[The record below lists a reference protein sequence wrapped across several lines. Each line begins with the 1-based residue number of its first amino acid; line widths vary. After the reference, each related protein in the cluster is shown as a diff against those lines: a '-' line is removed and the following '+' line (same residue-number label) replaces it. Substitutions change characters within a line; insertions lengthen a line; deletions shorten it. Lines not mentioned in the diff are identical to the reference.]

1 MNPKERIL
9 QLRDELHLHNYRYY
23 ILDQPIIS
31 DFDFDQKLKE
41 LQDLEHQYPESF
53 DPNSPTLR
61 VGGNPLDSFQSRN
74 HKFPM
79 LSLGNTYDLAELED
93 FHQRVEKGLLGESPT
108 YVPELKIDG
117 LAISVTYVSG
127 KLAYAVTRGD
137 GLKGDDVTE
146 NVKTISS
153 IPLILQGNDYPEEF
167 EIRGEIFCSRENF
180 QRINEGRVQDGED
193 VYANP
198 RNFASGSLKLLD
210 PKEVAKRKL
219 ECFFYYLSS
228 DFDIGQN
235 HYDSLEKAKSWGFN
249 ISPWTG
255 KPTLFSQ
262 ISEYIDH
269 IKSIRNT
276 IPFDIDGVVIKVND
290 FSQQKRLG
298 FTAKVPRWA
307 IAYKYP
313 TEAAQ
318 TTLLGVTYQ
327 VGRTGAITP
336 VAELQPVFLAGTT
349 VKRASLYNADEIERL
364 NLYLNDQVL
373 VEKGGEIIP
382 KITSV
387 LSEQRDL
394 FATKVEYPIHC
405 PDCHTPLHR
414 SEGNAV
420 HYCPNE
426 IGCRPQLVG
435 KLEHFVGRKM
445 MDIQAL
451 GKETVAQLF
460 DAGLVRSCDDLFKIT
475 KSDLLPLDRMGDKLA
490 SNIMDGIEQSKRM
503 PLERFVFALGIRHVG
518 ETVAKSLVKAFG
530 NLDELIGASKEDLLQ
545 LDEVGEAIAQS
556 VVDYFSLEENRKR
569 LDFFKSIGIQWEK
582 QSSALAHSSVLDGKK
597 VVVSGKF
604 SQFTRDGIKESVEL
618 NGGKILSSVSS
629 NVDILLAGSDMGP
642 SKLKKAQDLGV
653 QIMSE
658 EEYVNLIDQK

>member
-1 MNPKERIL
+1 MSPKEQIL

-41 LQDLEHQYPESF
+41 LQRLEIQYPEFF

-61 VGGNPLDSFQSRN
+61 VGGNTIESFKSRN

-79 LSLGNTYDLAELED
+79 LSLGNTYDLLELEE
-93 FHQRVEKGLLGESPT
+93 FHQRVEKGLMGEKPS

-127 KLAYAVTRGD
+127 KLAHAVTRGD
-137 GLKGDDVTE
+137 GIKGDEVTE

-153 IPLILQGNDYPEEF
+153 IPLVLQGNDFPEEF

-180 QRINEGRVQDGED
+180 QRINELRIQEGED
-193 VYANP
+193 IYANP
-198 RNFASGSLKLLD
+198 RNFASGSMKLLD

-219 ECFFYYLSS
+219 DCYFYYLSS
-228 DFDIGQN
+228 DFEIGKT
-235 HYDSLEKAKSWGFN
+235 HFESLEKAKSWGFKV
-249 ISPWTG
+249 SPWTG
-255 KPTLFSQ
+255 NPIPFEK
-262 ISEYIDH
+262 ISNYIDQ
-269 IKSIRNT
+269 IKSIRST
-276 IPFDIDGVVIKVND
+276 IPFDIDGVVLKVND

-307 IAYKYP
+307 ISFKYP

-336 VAELQPVFLAGTT
+336 VAELKPVFLAGTT

-364 NLYLNDQVL
+364 NLYLHDQVL

-382 KITSV
+382 KITAV

-394 FATKVEYPIHC
+394 FASKIEYPTHC
-405 PDCHTPLHR
+405 PECHTPLQR
-414 SEGNAV
+414 TDGNAV

-426 IGCRPQLVG
+426 SGCRPQLVG

-460 DAGLVRSCDDLFKIT
+460 DAGLVRSVDDLFKLT
-475 KSDLLPLDRMGDKLA
+475 QSDLLPLERMGDKMV
-490 SNIMDGIEQSKRM
+490 SNILEGIERSKSM
-503 PLERFVFALGIRHVG
+503 PLERFVFAMGIRHVG
-518 ETVAKSLVKAFG
+518 ETVAKSLVKAFE
-530 NLDELIGASKEDLLQ
+530 NMDALMHASKEDLLQ

-569 LDFFKSIGIQWEK
+569 MEYFKSIGIQWEK
-582 QSSALAHSSVLDGKK
+582 QANAQALSTLLEGKK

-604 SQFTRDGIKESVEL
+604 TQFTRDGIKESVEL

-642 SKLKKAQDLGV
+642 SKLKKAQDFGI

-658 EEYVNLIDQK
+658 EEYVNLIEQK